1 MVERYSRYNMRYNT
15 TAARTCQY
23 SWCSEHRRNSA
34 SASSPERDTSKTC
47 PELSAAFFT
56 FLTPFLLIVLRRLD
70 ECVQWPLAARRA
82 LAAWDARWI
91 FEPHP
96 PSPCDWTVLAC
107 AQTELR
113 STQASSGLRRAT
125 IGMVRPLAPRGCCRV
140 LRIRVAAVWRS
151 HPCVYC
157 AQVWNAPYRPSLPQS
172 GWKSACVPSEP
183 LPIQPLHP
191 PSHTIL

>member
-91 FEPHP
+91 FEHDAAG
-96 PSPCDWTVLAC
+96 CDIRADGYYNC
-107 AQTELR
+107 
-113 STQASSGLRRAT
+113 SG
-125 IGMVRPLAPRGCCRV
+125 ICRYD
-140 LRIRVAAVWRS
+140 L
-151 HPCVYC
+151 
-157 AQVWNAPYRPSLPQS
+157 
-172 GWKSACVPSEP
+172 
-183 LPIQPLHP
+183 
-191 PSHTIL
+191 